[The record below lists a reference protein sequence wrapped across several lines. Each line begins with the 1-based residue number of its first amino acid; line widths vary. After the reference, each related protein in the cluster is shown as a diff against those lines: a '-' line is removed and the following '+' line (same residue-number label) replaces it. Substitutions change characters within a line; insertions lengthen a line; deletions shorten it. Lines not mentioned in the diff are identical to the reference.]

1 MKLDRLK
8 ADYGRYLA
16 IKERQKADW
25 THGVPEYLELMKE
38 FTDALPGLLRVCDAY
53 QELLTVGA
61 WPERLAE
68 KKLEELLG

>member
-8 ADYGRYLA
+8 EISASWDHAKVVKEADVVNLREVL
-16 IKERQKADW
+16 
-25 THGVPEYLELMKE
+25 
-38 FTDALPGLLRVCDAY
+38 DALPGLLRVCDAY

>member
-16 IKERQKADW
+16 IKERQKKDSL
-25 THGVPEYLELMKE
+25 HGMLEAFELKDE
-38 FTDALPGLLRVCDAY
+38 FVAALPGLLRVCDAY
-53 QELLTVGA
+53 QELLTAGA